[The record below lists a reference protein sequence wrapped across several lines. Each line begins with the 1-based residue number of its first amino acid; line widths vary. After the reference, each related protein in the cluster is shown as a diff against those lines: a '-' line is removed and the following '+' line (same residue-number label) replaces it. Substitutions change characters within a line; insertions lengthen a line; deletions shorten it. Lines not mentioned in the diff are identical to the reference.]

1 MLSEQYGPVNEE
13 STRHTQPQLPLN
25 KRQRTDARPSSSSW
39 PVEDVEAAQ
48 PAAQQQQHLQQHGAF
63 HTTQHAPPA
72 QLEREAPRPDST
84 DDHGHEGVRR
94 QNPTYAST
102 SNAMI
107 ASGPQQQR
115 QPCPE
120 SNVCDQND
128 TCTTSFELRQ
138 VVQLEGQVQCFA
150 MDAVS
155 MTAIVPEQMASD
167 VSHLRTVSQH

>member
-1 MLSEQYGPVNEE
+1 MVVLSEQYGPVNEE

-25 KRQRTDARPSSSSW
+25 KRPRTDASSSW
-39 PVEDVEAAQ
+39 PVEDAEAAQ
-48 PAAQQQQHLQQHGAF
+48 PLAQEQQHLQQHGGF

-72 QLEREAPRPDST
+72 QLERDAPTPDST
-84 DDHGHEGVRR
+84 DAHGHEGVRR
-94 QNPTYAST
+94 QNPTHAST

-115 QPCPE
+115 QPHPE
-120 SNVCDQND
+120 SDVRDQDD

-150 MDAVS
+150 MDAAS
-155 MTAIVPEQMASD
+155 MTAIVPEQIASD